1 MNFAD
6 YRALDAVN
14 WSSLKRGDKS
24 MLDYFYGLTHDR
36 PDTAAMAFGRAAH
49 CATLEPDEFP
59 LRYVLW
65 DGGVRRG
72 KAWEAFLDVTSAA
85 KEVLPADDYRRCLA
99 IRDAVHA
106 HPVAAKLLR
115 GCKFETTVE
124 WTDPSTGI
132 ACKCRPDAV
141 KKRTLVDLKTA
152 RTIDARKFGRNA
164 YDLGYFGQM
173 AFYAEG
179 LAVSTGVGDWEAF
192 LIAVEA
198 DQPHDVG
205 VFHIDPDSLYA
216 AGVKAH
222 ELLDRVAECR
232 ESGQWPGR
240 YEDTQDLT
248 LPAWEF
254 VEDNDA
260 ELVISGLKSAE
271 GFV

>member
-1 MNFAD
+1 
-6 YRALDAVN
+6 
-14 WSSLKRGDKS
+14 
-24 MLDYFYGLTHDR
+24 
-36 PDTAAMAFGRAAH
+36 
-49 CATLEPDEFP
+49 
-59 LRYVLW
+59 
-65 DGGVRRG
+65 
-72 KAWEAFLDVTSAA
+72 
-85 KEVLPADDYRRCLA
+85 VLPADDYRRCLA

-198 DQPHDVG
+198 DQPHDVA

-222 ELLDRVAECR
+222 ELLERVAECR

-240 YEDTQDLT
+240 YEDTQT
-248 LPAWEF
+248 MELPPWELDDGKD
-254 VEDNDA
+254 EIRIL
-260 ELVISGLKSAE
+260 EGLAPHMEVSS
-271 GFV
+271 